1 MRKIKF
7 LLLAV
12 IGLLC
17 SVSVSA
23 HDFEVDGIYYSI
35 ISVSKKTV
43 GVTYQGYYYD
53 SYSNEYSGKVKIP
66 ESVTY
71 NGNAYSVVG
80 ISNSAFNSCSSLTS
94 VEIGNSVTSIGEYA
108 FSGCSSLTSVD
119 IPNSVTSIG
128 KPAFGGC
135 SSLTSVTLNTN
146 KIESWFANIPF
157 IKTIVLGNDVTSI
170 GDKAFS
176 GCSGLTSVV
185 IPESV
190 TSIGASAFYKCT
202 SLTSVEI
209 GNSVTSIGVEAFSY
223 CSSLTSVEIPNSV
236 TSIGNSAFS
245 GCSSLTSVEIP
256 NSVTSIGDYVFSS
269 CSSLTSVVI
278 PDGVTSIGDGAFA
291 YCSSLTSAVIGNG
304 VTRIGDNLFDWCK
317 GLTSITIGRGVT
329 SIGMRAFRYCNSLT
343 SVHIED
349 VAAWCNI
356 EYEYKSSGVF
366 DEKYSSPFYY
376 AKELYVKG
384 ERVTDLIIPDGVTRI
399 GDWAF
404 RFCSGLTS
412 VSIPESVTEI
422 GELAFDG
429 CTGLTSVYIDDIAAW
444 CNIEFAGVTSNPLC
458 YAKNLYLNGKLVTDL
473 VIPNGVPCIHNYAFY
488 NCDCLTSVLIY
499 NNATTSIGGDAFMN
513 CDGLTSVVIG
523 NGVTS
528 IGGGAFMDCSSL
540 TSVDMGNGVTSIGG
554 GAFQDCY
561 RLTSVNIYDIAAW
574 CNIEFAGVTSNP
586 LCYAKNLYLNGKLVT
601 DLVIPNGVPCIHNYA
616 FYNCNCLTSVLI
628 YNNATTSIG
637 DNAFMN
643 CSSLTSVVM
652 GNKVTI
658 IGAGA
663 FSDCSSLTSVDMGNG
678 VTSIGGAAFKDC
690 SRLTSVNIYDI
701 AAWCNIDFYDADS
714 NPSSSANL
722 YLNGKLVTDLVI
734 PHGVSSI
741 KKYAFNNCQSLTSVE
756 IPNTVTSIGVKA
768 FRSCYDL
775 TSVEIPNS
783 VTSIGED
790 AFIHCDGLI
799 SVVIPSSV
807 TSIGVYAFY
816 GCPNLSSIISLLPAS
831 KLFPIS
837 NNVFGGSTDKTT
849 CTLYVPYSS
858 KDTYAST
865 AGWQEFTNIVEMT
878 PQPFTVDNIKYEV
891 LDSGNEVA
899 IAGFED
905 EKQTTL
911 MPPEK
916 VTFEG
921 QEYTVTSIGSSAFFN
936 CYSLTSV
943 VIPNSVTSIGDGAF
957 DYCSSLTSVVIPN
970 NVTSIGDYAF
980 RNCSDLTSVVIPNSV
995 TSIGSGA
1002 FSGCSGLTSV
1012 VIPNNVTSIGSSAF
1026 SGCTSL
1032 HSLKLPRRMDGNIER
1047 YAFARCTQLKEV
1059 VLPDTVGRLSD
1070 SMFTG
1075 CTQLHTV
1082 TLPSVFLS
1090 TGTSS
1095 CHRNAFA
1102 GCTNLKCLIMPS
1114 PEPLDGFKMFSRTVL
1129 NGVSVIVPNGSLET
1143 YSADGYWA
1151 RWPLYEMDQY
1161 IFNFVTIP
1169 NKINELLTVAH
1180 MQMDFADHGLLT
1192 SPSQISTNKL
1202 EPTEGS
1208 IEALLDNDKETYF
1221 HSTWSVANE
1230 SLDNYH
1236 FLEVDLGK
1244 AVKQFMFNYAR
1255 RSHGTVSSPELI
1267 HVYATND
1274 PNGTWADM
1282 GRYTC
1287 LLNSNCFE
1295 DELWHEVYYPESM
1308 RPSVA
1313 GGSST
1318 YIHLDDAYRYIRFEV
1333 EQSYAPNVGEKSL
1346 NNIYFTLSE
1355 LAIYEGVVI
1364 LTEEM
1369 RQAMLNDIEQI
1380 EETAAQFNGTQDM
1393 IDTLDAWIN
1402 RIQEGVATGVDQV
1415 AVRPTTTFKGVYSI
1429 SGKLVKSQCT
1439 DLNDLPKGVYIVNGK
1454 KVVK

>member
-1 MRKIKF
+1 M
-7 LLLAV
+7 
-12 IGLLC
+12 
-17 SVSVSA
+17 
-23 HDFEVDGIYYSI
+23 
-35 ISVSKKTV
+35 
-43 GVTYQGYYYD
+43 
-53 SYSNEYSGKVKIP
+53 
-66 ESVTY
+66 
-71 NGNAYSVVG
+71 
-80 ISNSAFNSCSSLTS
+80 
-94 VEIGNSVTSIGEYA
+94 
-108 FSGCSSLTSVD
+108 
-119 IPNSVTSIG
+119 
-128 KPAFGGC
+128 
-135 SSLTSVTLNTN
+135 
-146 KIESWFANIPF
+146 
-157 IKTIVLGNDVTSI
+157 
-170 GDKAFS
+170 
-176 GCSGLTSVV
+176 
-185 IPESV
+185 
-190 TSIGASAFYKCT
+190 
-202 SLTSVEI
+202 
-209 GNSVTSIGVEAFSY
+209 
-223 CSSLTSVEIPNSV
+223 
-236 TSIGNSAFS
+236 
-245 GCSSLTSVEIP
+245 
-256 NSVTSIGDYVFSS
+256 
-269 CSSLTSVVI
+269 
-278 PDGVTSIGDGAFA
+278 
-291 YCSSLTSAVIGNG
+291 
-304 VTRIGDNLFDWCK
+304 
-317 GLTSITIGRGVT
+317 
-329 SIGMRAFRYCNSLT
+329 
-343 SVHIED
+343 
-349 VAAWCNI
+349 
-356 EYEYKSSGVF
+356 
-366 DEKYSSPFYY
+366 
-376 AKELYVKG
+376 
-384 ERVTDLIIPDGVTRI
+384 
-399 GDWAF
+399 
-404 RFCSGLTS
+404 
-412 VSIPESVTEI
+412 
-422 GELAFDG
+422 
-429 CTGLTSVYIDDIAAW
+429 YID
-444 CNIEFAGVTSNPLC
+444 
-458 YAKNLYLNGKLVTDL
+458 
-473 VIPNGVPCIHNYAFY
+473 
-488 NCDCLTSVLIY
+488 
-499 NNATTSIGGDAFMN
+499 
-513 CDGLTSVVIG
+513 
-523 NGVTS
+523 
-528 IGGGAFMDCSSL
+528 
-540 TSVDMGNGVTSIGG
+540 
-554 GAFQDCY
+554 
-561 RLTSVNIYDIAAW
+561 DIAAW

-943 VIPNSVTSIGDGAF
+943 VIPNSVTSIG
-957 DYCSSLTSVVIPN
+957 
-970 NVTSIGDYAF
+970 
-980 RNCSDLTSVVIPNSV
+980 
-995 TSIGSGA
+995 SGA

-1012 VIPNNVTSIGSSAF
+1012 VIPNSVTSIGSSAF

-1380 EETAAQFNGTQDM
+1380 EETAEQFNGTQDM

>member
-80 ISNSAFNSCSSLTS
+80 ISNSAFNSCSSLTSVEIGNSVTSIGEYAFSGCSSLTS

-488 NCDCLTSVLIY
+488 NC
-499 NNATTSIGGDAFMN
+499 
-513 CDGLTSVVIG
+513 
-523 NGVTS
+523 
-528 IGGGAFMDCSSL
+528 
-540 TSVDMGNGVTSIGG
+540 
-554 GAFQDCY
+554 
-561 RLTSVNIYDIAAW
+561 
-574 CNIEFAGVTSNP
+574 
-586 LCYAKNLYLNGKLVT
+586 
-601 DLVIPNGVPCIHNYA
+601 
-616 FYNCNCLTSVLI
+616 NCLTSVLI

-957 DYCSSLTSVVIPN
+957 DYCSSLTSVVIPK

-1244 AVKQFMFNYAR
+1244 AVKQFIFNYAR